1 MTKLKKGSKEAKMY
15 MAKIRSMRGK
25 NMKGNGLLKDIYEKG
40 KDLLIDKAHSY
51 VKDNKLISKGLA
63 AASLNPSLAPFT
75 VPLSAAS
82 NILGYGGRKKMY

>member
-63 AASLNPSLAPFT
+63 AASLNPTLAPIT
-75 VPLSAAS
+75 GPLSAVS
-82 NILGYGGRKKMY
+82 SLFGYGKRKKMY